1 MGIVV
6 LGAVFVDIKGY
17 PANVYIPGGRNAG
30 RVEIVHGGVSR
41 NLVEDIANVELRPT
55 FVSLVDTTGTGA
67 DVIRKLQDHKVNTDY
82 IRAVPDGMGTW
93 LAVFD
98 NGGDVVASI
107 SKRPDLRPIV
117 DILDDHG
124 DEIFRQC
131 RQHCLGDRLRQ
142 GDRKGGL
149 LLRGKIPQ
157 AGICRCV
164 QHEYRRGTAGLSALL
179 LLLRV
184 QPAGGGNSV
193 LRGL

>member
-17 PANVYIPGGRNAG
+17 PADVYIPGGRNAG

-93 LAVFD
+93 LAVFN

-107 SKRPDLRPIV
+107 SKRPDLI
-117 DILDDHG
+117 
-124 DEIFRQC
+124 C
-131 RQHCLGDRLRQ
+131 
-142 GDRKGGL
+142 GL
-149 LLRGKIPQ
+149 LWTFWTITETRSSAMPT
-157 AGICRCV
+157 ASPWRSTAT
-164 QHEYRRGTAGLSALL
+164 RRS
-179 LLLRV
+179 
-184 QPAGGGNSV
+184 
-193 LRGL
+193 